1 MRSFLL
7 ENVNFVFED
16 LQGKFLMTGHSIT
29 EHTTCKCKLHQLII
43 SGGVPRSNS
52 NLKIERQITNGPAR
66 GRFPASRRIKKY
78 KRTRT
83 CVSLV
88 FFAFVYEF
96 QSRISYCVDYIG
108 FYKGLLKYTLKIQ
121 LFF

>member
-1 MRSFLL
+1 
-7 ENVNFVFED
+7 
-16 LQGKFLMTGHSIT
+16 MTGHSIT

-66 GRFPASRRIKKY
+66 GRFPASLRIKKY

-88 FFAFVYEF
+88 FLAFVFEL
-96 QSRISYCVDYIG
+96 QSTIFYCIGYIG
-108 FYKGLLKYTLKIQ
+108 SFKGLSKHILYFLYVTCNII
-121 LFF
+121 